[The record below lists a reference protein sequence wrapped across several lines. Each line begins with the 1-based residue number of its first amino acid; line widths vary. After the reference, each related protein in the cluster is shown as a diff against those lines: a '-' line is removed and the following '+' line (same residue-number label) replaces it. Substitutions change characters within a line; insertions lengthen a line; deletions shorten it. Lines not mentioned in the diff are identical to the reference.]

1 VFKQVVSTAKAPSS
15 FLTLEKLSM
24 KKTLIALAVLAAS
37 GASFAQ
43 STVAIGG
50 TYNFGF
56 QRADSGATKAD
67 FFDAKI
73 NFSGTEDL
81 GGGLKAS
88 FLSDV
93 QVGGRANLAPTT
105 VDTKSSN
112 VWARN
117 ATLSLSG
124 AFGTVSGGRVEGSNL
139 HQSAQLAGASLADG
153 FDKASFA
160 GALSNYNTIGYTLP
174 AFNGFTV
181 GVAQLKALDNNFA
194 PANGTANTETTVG
207 VISASY
213 TNGPL
218 VAGVA
223 RKAVDASNAT
233 TGTKLEMFA
242 TYDLG
247 VAKFGLGYGNNSGA
261 AYSGENA
268 TVIASVVAP
277 ISGALT
283 LGADIGSRNAGGSS
297 AAADAKGYA
306 IAANYM
312 LSKRTKVNA
321 TVGKIEG
328 TSLKGNGQYRIGLFH
343 NF

>member
-1 VFKQVVSTAKAPSS
+1 
-15 FLTLEKLSM
+15 M

-56 QRADSGATKAD
+56 QRADNGATKAD

-73 NFSGTEDL
+73 NFSGKEDL
-81 GGGLKAS
+81 GGGLTAS

-93 QVGGRANLAPTT
+93 QVGGRQDLTT
-105 VDTKSSN
+105 VDATKN
-112 VWARN
+112 QAKITGVWGRN
-117 ATLSLSG
+117 ATISLSG
-124 AFGTVSGGRVEGSNL
+124 AFGTVSGGRIESSNL
-139 HQSAQLAGASLADG
+139 NQSAQLAGASLNDG
-153 FDKASFA
+153 FDKAGLA
-160 GALSNYNTIGYTLP
+160 GAVSNFNIVSYTLP

-181 GVAQLKALDNNFA
+181 GVSQLKALNSAFA

-213 TNGPL
+213 VNGPL
-218 VAGVA
+218 VAGIA
-223 RKAVDASNAT
+223 RKAVDSTNST

-283 LGADIGSRNAGGSS
+283 LGADFASRNAGGAS
-297 AAADAKGYA
+297 ATADGKGYA

-312 LSKRTKVNA
+312 LSKRTKINA
-321 TVGKIEG
+321 TLGKLEG
-328 TSLKGNGQYRIGLFH
+328 TGLTGNGQYRVGLFH

>member
-1 VFKQVVSTAKAPSS
+1 MT
-15 FLTLEKLSM
+15 
-24 KKTLIALAVLAAS
+24 IA
-37 GASFAQ
+37 
-43 STVAIGG
+43 G
-50 TYNFGF
+50 TYNGGF

-67 FFDAKI
+67 LYDARI
-73 NFSGTEDL
+73 NFSGKEDL
-81 GGGLKAS
+81 GGGLTAS
-88 FLSDV
+88 FFTEI
-93 QVGGRANLAPTT
+93 QAGGRQDLTTATATAN
-105 VDTKSSN
+105 SSKDSG
-112 VWARN
+112 VWGRN
-117 ATLSLSG
+117 ATIGLSG
-124 AFGTVSGGRVEGSNL
+124 AFGTVSLGRIESSNL

-153 FDKASFA
+153 FDKAGLA
-160 GALSNYNTIGYTLP
+160 GANSNYNNISYTLP

-181 GVAQLKALDNNFA
+181 SVAQLKSLNDKFA
-194 PANGTANTETTVG
+194 PANGTANQETTSG

-223 RKAVDASNAT
+223 RKAVDAANAT

-283 LGADIGSRNAGGSS
+283 LGADIASRNAGGSS
-297 AAADAKGYA
+297 AAADGKGYA
-306 IAANYM
+306 VAANYM
-312 LSKRTKVNA
+312 LSKRTKINA

-328 TSLKGNGQYRIGLFH
+328 TGLTGNGQYRIGVFH